1 MSRTTVT
8 FNGTRL
14 TDLYDVSDL
23 RTSLLPRTIGSVA
36 VPGRDGALHT
46 GTRLATRTVTLTLT
60 VRGAGSAARQQAART
75 LASIL
80 DVDEPAPLAISIDG
94 GLFYMAM
101 PESSGDIA
109 RYCNASR
116 TEVTFTC
123 LDPTLHAARRS
134 VSLTS
139 GGTATVTVGGTY
151 PTMPLVE
158 VTGARNGSGGFWRLT
173 LDGGDYL
180 IATIPAGVT
189 SAPIVAD
196 CENRVLRVNGSV
208 TLLQPA
214 ADWLVLEPGTH
225 TLAMTGTGTGT
236 VSFEERWL

>member
-1 MSRTTVT
+1 MTRTRVT
-8 FNGTRL
+8 FNGLNL

-23 RTSLLPRTIGSVA
+23 RTSLLPRTIGSID
-36 VPGRDGALHT
+36 VPGMDGALYT
-46 GTRLATRTVTLTLT
+46 GHRLAPREVTLTLS
-60 VRGAGSAARQQAART
+60 VRGGDIGDRQHAARM
-75 LASIL
+75 LASAL
-80 DVDEPAPLAISIDG
+80 AVDEPAPLSMSIDG

-101 PESSGDIA
+101 PNSPGDGA
-109 RYCNASR
+109 RYANALRFDVS
-116 TEVTFTC
+116 FTC
-123 LDPTLHAARRS
+123 LDPTLHGTRETWD
-134 VSLTS
+134 LTS
-139 GGTATVTVGGTY
+139 GGSATVVVGGTH

-158 VTGARNGSGGFWRLT
+158 VTGASNGSGGFWRLT

-180 IATIPAGVT
+180 IATIPSGVT

-208 TLLQPA
+208 ALLQPA
-214 ADWLVLEPGTH
+214 ADWLVLEPGEH

>member
-8 FNGTRL
+8 FDGTRL

-23 RTSLLPRTIGSVA
+23 RTSLLPRTIGSVV

-60 VRGAGSAARQQAART
+60 VRGAGIEERQEAARM
-75 LASIL
+75 LAEIL
-80 DVDEPAPLAISIDG
+80 AVDEPAPLAISIDG

-101 PESSGDIA
+101 PESTGDVA
-109 RYCNASR
+109 RFFNANR

-123 LDPTLHAARRS
+123 LDPTLHGTREAW
-134 VSLTS
+134 SLTS
-139 GGTATVTVGGTY
+139 GGSTSITVGGTY

-196 CENRVLRVNGSV
+196 CERRVLRVNGSV

-236 VSFEERWL
+236 ISFEERWL